1 MRATGGGA
9 FKFADLFR
17 ERLGVVLKKEDEIA
31 CLVQVRCLNYSSLYF
46 NQITCALKF
55 SDRIRPRTEV
65 KRHHYCTSDPH

>member
-31 CLVQVRCLNYSSLYF
+31 CLVQVRCLNYSSISF
-46 NQITCALKF
+46 NQVICAL
-55 SDRIRPRTEV
+55 
-65 KRHHYCTSDPH
+65 